1 VCFVKAYVCGAALMT
16 MLFVFSSHWEAGV
29 VSGLFFFFKSGG
41 VSFPVEQFDFP
52 ALSPKIT
59 KTFHE

>member
-1 VCFVKAYVCGAALMT
+1 VV
-16 MLFVFSSHWEAGV
+16 SSHWEAGV

-52 ALSPKIT
+52 ALSPKIIE
-59 KTFHE
+59 TFHE